1 MVVRDIRTNVRY
13 RGGDQ
18 VRPIGRLPIAQA
30 RSAREEQAK
39 MRALPQRVSL
49 AKAGRRFARAD
60 RLERVRFTMIL
71 SMLRTHDDQVHVVF
85 VKVPSNF
92 GKSALTAEPVVDDNK
107 DGTYNVRFTA
117 RELPRNS
124 RSLIPFLRCFL
135 FRSRRCPSQLARCL
149 ESH

>member
-1 MVVRDIRTNVRY
+1 MV
-13 RGGDQ
+13 
-18 VRPIGRLPIAQA
+18 
-30 RSAREEQAK
+30 
-39 MRALPQRVSL
+39 
-49 AKAGRRFARAD
+49 
-60 RLERVRFTMIL
+60 L

-117 RELPRNS
+117 RELPRHS

-135 FRSRRCPSQLARCL
+135 FGPVAVLRSLHGAWNRMDRTQRK
-149 ESH
+149 